1 MRLHRRIVAS
11 LLLAPM
17 AASLIAPGAVG
28 TLGAVAA
35 AEEVTES
42 ETTGG
47 ASVTFDN
54 AVDAGKA
61 LEIEGKGWFNETGS
75 QGSTIALKLRYETA
89 DGKPNNYVR
98 TEDILKH
105 PISGAEDA
113 TLWMIL
119 EADADGK
126 FTQKVNM
133 PTDLKAGQKLQLQVS
148 SGLYQ
153 IGDVSRSILTKPLV
167 VGGKEWKDNEESIKC
182 TPTGKTEV
190 TVAEQANADGT
201 IDVSGKG
208 FCNPVSGGSQIA
220 LKIDDGRYS
229 RLDDSVHSNRTIW
242 SIIEADPHTG
252 EFSVKMT
259 LPDGTESA
267 PNGSTPAFISG
278 SHTLRLLTGSLKD
291 ADPVRALLSSPFV
304 VGEYKPTG
312 SPDPVAASA
321 LTSASTGGISLRNTE
336 SALEVTIPGASE
348 GDWFYPS
355 VFSGTSARW
364 PWGAQWFQADAEG
377 KISLPLEGI
386 DFPAGKLK
394 LVLQNGNKGHLGELV
409 GWADKTFVQAKD
421 SESPLAGLEGEIT
434 SLTSAVEAL
443 DKQVNGAT
451 KTQTPKSTT
460 PATADKQK
468 KSQTQRSTQTE
479 IVEIIGGG
487 ASEPAAIAGG
497 RGVISSGVSGNAG
510 GSGAASIA
518 TSPSTS
524 AAVSRPKPDHI
535 PPSPVTSGA
544 GLNSKNI
551 GEVEGSLSP
560 DLYFSAKMKDRKPGD
575 WVYIYGFGPQ
585 NQDLGWA
592 QLNDKSTVKID
603 VAELGPGEHKF
614 AFLDEN
620 GKLIGWSGIAL
631 AGQSEAEDAGA
642 AATTVNAANAAASR
656 PVMSSND
663 WLLIV
668 GSVAL
673 VQLFIIGAYALKR
686 GRK

>member
-17 AASLIAPGAVG
+17 AASLVAPGAFG
-28 TLGAVAA
+28 ALGAVATA
-35 AEEVTES
+35 AEVTES
-42 ETTGG
+42 DTSGG
-47 ASVTFDN
+47 ASITFDN
-54 AVDAGKA
+54 AVNPGQE
-61 LEIEGKGWFNETGS
+61 LEMKGEGWRNEAET

-89 DGKPNNYVR
+89 DGKTDNYVR
-98 TEDILKH
+98 TENILRH

-113 TLWMIL
+113 TLWMII
-119 EADADGK
+119 EADAEGK
-126 FTQKVNM
+126 FTQHVHM

-153 IGDVSRSILTKPLV
+153 SGDVQRSILTKPLV
-167 VGGKEWKDNEESIKC
+167 VGGKEWKDKEESIKC

-190 TVAEQANADGT
+190 TVVEQANSDGT
-201 IDVSGKG
+201 LDVSGKG
-208 FCNPVSGGSQIA
+208 FCNDVSGGSKIA

-229 RLDDSVHSNRTIW
+229 RLNGSVHSNRTVW
-242 SIIEADPHTG
+242 AIIDADPRTG
-252 EFSVKMT
+252 EFSVKMP
-259 LPDGTESA
+259 LPDGTESL
-267 PNGSTPAFISG
+267 PNGSTPAFSTG
-278 SHTLRLLTGSLKD
+278 SHTLRLLTGSLKED
-291 ADPVRALLSSPFV
+291 DPVRSLVAPFV

-312 SPDPVAASA
+312 SPDPIAASA
-321 LTSASTGGISLRNTE
+321 LNSASTGGITLRSTE
-336 SALEVTIPGASE
+336 SALEVTVPGASE

-386 DFPAGKLK
+386 NFPAGKLK

-460 PATADKQK
+460 LATADKQK
-468 KSQTQRSTQTE
+468 KSQSQRSTQTE

-497 RGVISSGVSGNAG
+497 RGVISSGVAGNAG

-551 GEVEGSLSP
+551 GEVEGSLSS

-668 GSVAL
+668 GAVAL